1 MTPEQVYE
9 VIVEKILRKIA
20 YVIIRYHGYDL
31 DYFINWTNESI
42 DENIR
47 YLLENYQDRLPFS
60 LLERIERYEDILMQ
74 LARQAASEQPIPQPF
89 ELPLVEEEQDIC
101 QEYFLD
107 WFRTLGMTENPNTPW
122 YIHNVQPTLS
132 YMSLISGELRKEL
145 RLQEQSRMR
154 TRENFAST
162 LRSIP
167 NTQDFPSRF
176 YQTQLNNIPDVGPD
190 EEPEL
195 FRMNER
201 PSRFRGGLASR
212 FEWLEPHFRNTQ
224 AVDNLG
230 GVYSRAPYSRRTS
243 DGSIRK
249 KSSKHVKR
257 TSN

>member
-1 MTPEQVYE
+1 MTPEQIYE
-9 VIVEKILRKIA
+9 VILEKILRKIA

-31 DYFINWTNESI
+31 DDLINWSNESI
-42 DENIR
+42 DETVR
-47 YLLENYQDRLPFS
+47 YFYQDRLSFS
-60 LLERIERYEDILMQ
+60 LLERIERYEDILMEI
-74 LARQAASEQPIPQPF
+74 ARQAALEQPIPQPF
-89 ELPLVEEEQDIC
+89 ELPLVDEEKDIC

-107 WFRTLGMTENPNTPW
+107 WFRMFGMTESPNTPW

-132 YMSLISGELRKEL
+132 YMSLISEELRKEL

-154 TRENFAST
+154 TRETFAST

-176 YQTQLNNIPDVGPD
+176 YQTQLNNIPDVGHY
-190 EEPEL
+190 EESEL
-195 FRMNER
+195 IRMNER

-212 FEWLEPHFRNTQ
+212 FEWLEPPFRNSQ
-224 AVDNLG
+224 AADNLG
-230 GVYSRAPYSRRTS
+230 GVYSRAPYSRRMS

-249 KSSKHVKR
+249 KLSEHVKR